1 MANCDIVN
9 SVRDLTF
16 LISVRGK
23 FMYPVSF
30 LILSVVIG
38 IVQILFR
45 DASGFTRLTGI
56 HVWRKHETI
65 RNSDTDCILCC
76 TG

>member
-1 MANCDIVN
+1 
-9 SVRDLTF
+9 
-16 LISVRGK
+16 
-23 FMYPVSF
+23 MYPVYF

-38 IVQILFR
+38 IVQILFW

-56 HVWRKHETI
+56 HVWRNHENI
-65 RNSDTDCILCC
+65 RNSDTDCILCS